1 MKPVRLRR
9 IAKRHLLE
17 RVRWYR
23 GRDPELAERFLDEI
37 YKTLGLL
44 ERFPDVGGMVFG
56 VTDPTIRQLPV
67 ENFPY
72 HIVFKKTALRTIV
85 LGIVHNRMKPGSW
98 NE

>member
-9 IAKRHLLE
+9 IAKRHLLN

-23 GRDPELAERFLDEI
+23 ERDPELAERFLNEI

-44 ERFPDVGGMVFG
+44 ERVPDVGGVVFG

-67 ENFPY
+67 EDFPY
-72 HIVFKKTALRTIV
+72 HIVFQKTPLRTIV
-85 LGIVHNRMKPGSW
+85 LGIVHNRTKPGSW